1 MSDLE
6 YPMETLTL
14 LVVFIVAIFV
24 MFFWLKRR
32 GKRGK

>member
-14 LVVFIVAIFV
+14 LVVFVAAIFV

-32 GKRGK
+32 GKRNK

>member
-6 YPMETLTL
+6 YPMETLFL
-14 LVVFIVAIFV
+14 LFVFVAAIFV

-32 GKRGK
+32 GKKGK

>member
-6 YPMETLTL
+6 YPMETLFL
-14 LVVFIVAIFV
+14 LVVFIVAIFA